1 MLRSNTIT
9 KNIILLTL
17 MSVSLFSCELL
28 EEEASDDNND
38 IQNIPDEQLYVRHAF
53 PSMYEPPHYNMAD
66 DLASR
71 TFASAYWNEGV
82 LRFDDDSAGTINYVE
97 IRDINIS
104 GPGQYPIL
112 YQPLDVMSV
121 ANIGV
126 HYTDVVPL
134 FWTDGN
140 INSFPLVEGGVG
152 YDLSYYD
159 NVPETII
166 PQGGYLVITDY
177 NARYISGEL
186 YFHAWRYSNDL
197 NRETAWRTYI
207 VFSGVPY
214 QN

>member
-1 MLRSNTIT
+1 MLFP
-9 KNIILLTL
+9 KLKPLLL
-17 MSVSLFSCELL
+17 SALFIFSFSGCELL
-28 EEEASDDNND
+28 EEETTDDTND
-38 IQNIPDEQLYVRHAF
+38 VQNIPDEQLFVRHAF
-53 PSMYEPPHYNMAD
+53 PSMFEPPDYNMAD

-71 TFASAYWNEGV
+71 TFATAYWNEGV
-82 LRFDDDSAGTINYVE
+82 LRFDDDSAGYLNWVE
-97 IRDINIS
+97 IRDININ

-112 YQPLDVMSV
+112 YQPLGVMSV
-121 ANIGV
+121 ANNIGV

-134 FWTDGN
+134 FWTDGD
-140 INSFPLVEGGVG
+140 INSLPLVEGGLG

-186 YFHAWRYSNDL
+186 YFHAWRYNNDY
-197 NRETAWRTYI
+197 NRETAWWTYI

>member
-1 MLRSNTIT
+1 MLRFNTII
-9 KNIILLTL
+9 KNILLLAL

-28 EEEASDDNND
+28 EEEATDDNND

-53 PSMYEPPHYNMAD
+53 PSMYEPPYYNMAD

-112 YQPLDVMSV
+112 YQPLGVMSV

-140 INSFPLVEGGVG
+140 INNFPLVEGGVG

-197 NRETAWRTYI
+197 NRETAWWTYI

>member
-1 MLRSNTIT
+1 MLLPKLNPFLISA
-9 KNIILLTL
+9 
-17 MSVSLFSCELL
+17 LFIFSFSGCELL
-28 EEEASDDNND
+28 EEETTDDTND
-38 IQNIPDEQLYVRHAF
+38 VQNIPDEQLYVRHAF
-53 PSMYEPPHYNMAD
+53 PSMYEPPDYNMAD

-71 TFASAYWNEGV
+71 TFATAYWNEGV
-82 LRFDDDSAGTINYVE
+82 LRFDDDSAGYLNSVE

-112 YQPLDVMSV
+112 YQPLGVISV
-121 ANIGV
+121 ANNIGV

-134 FWTDGN
+134 FWTDGD
-140 INSFPLVEGGVG
+140 INSFPLVEGGLG

-166 PQGGYLVITDY
+166 PQGGYLIITDY
-177 NARYISGEL
+177 NARYILES
-186 YFHAWRYSNDL
+186 YISIAWRYNNDL
-197 NRETAWRTYI
+197 NRETGWWTYI

>member
-9 KNIILLTL
+9 KNIILLAL

-28 EEEASDDNND
+28 EEEATDDNND

-53 PSMYEPPHYNMAD
+53 PSMYEPPYYNMAD

-71 TFASAYWNEGV
+71 TFASAYWNESV

-97 IRDINIS
+97 IREINIS

-112 YQPLDVMSV
+112 YQPLGVMSV
-121 ANIGV
+121 TDIGV

-140 INSFPLVEGGVG
+140 INNFPLVEGGVG

-197 NRETAWRTYI
+197 NRETAWWTYI